1 MALQRINRVMIRDV
15 RSWRGEHEFTF
26 DEDITVLYGPNGSG
40 KSSLWIGIVLGLLF
54 KISSSIS
61 TEIRSIGGGSRNP
74 YVEVDFTANGIQYRI
89 EKTFGIRSIAAA
101 RLLNLDSGE
110 LLCEQDAA
118 VIECRNL
125 LTGSGDQE
133 ILGKNPGD
141 VAKALEVSTK
151 GQIVDLILPK
161 QGNLNQRPEKNKAL
175 SMVGLKPNAE
185 SQNSAMNA
193 MIAWVE
199 EDRKSF
205 GRFKMDGEPAA
216 NAKGDLIDA
225 MNKQKIIAAE
235 EDRLIELSNNLQT
248 LIRELNELELELE
261 QEESEDNTRTRID
274 GLRREADSHQVS
286 RDKAEKTL
294 RDAEQV
300 VQPLQNSHIV
310 RLKRRDEAQ
319 SLTDQNTQLNGQLI
333 ARKEAH
339 AVAEKG
345 HKTRTDALNEVNI
358 RLAALN
364 EWIQYAQRLDSM
376 ESQRKELRGLEV
388 DRDLLT
394 SVIDSAA
401 EIQTELD
408 TIVLATDEQWTRIK
422 AIAKEVSAIR
432 GAADAWSITEFS
444 SGKEH
449 RIFID
454 EDEIEK
460 APDSVN
466 TSIEVR
472 DSKGNTKIR
481 VENTTSL
488 SKIQE
493 LEEEERAIFSALSA
507 KKGTLELRKRQ
518 IRHDEL
524 SGKLSLENSRIKDLN
539 NRMAMDDRIEMVAQL
554 TAQLESTADEPETDR
569 PEEGDWTEMLIPLQ
583 GERDSAQSFM
593 EESVEVLQNTR
604 DKLTEITA
612 QSRLLRSQIDDKSE
626 EISAHIEAFGEDEV
640 LQTQL
645 AEARVRL
652 QEAKE
657 VAEPLIEARDANEE
671 QKRIMAQTLQDQL
684 TGEQKT
690 RTRMVELQTTIRDR
704 RTTSGLGELSNV
716 STQRETLDSEITSL
730 RVDFSAL
737 QALETALNSV
747 RDANIE
753 AIRPHVENTIQNG
766 ATYVFARE
774 VQIKLGDD
782 GFPQAV
788 EHVQGQA
795 IPFEQESFGT
805 QEQLNLIYRIAL
817 AGIIAEEEG
826 HGLCI
831 VLDDPFGDTDIGR
844 RQRMIEWMGAELRRS
859 GHQLILL
866 TCRGSDFRG
875 FGHHDDIR
883 QH

>member
-26 DEDITVLYGPNGSG
+26 DEGVTVLYGPNGSG
-40 KSSLWIGIVLGLLF
+40 KSSLWTGIVLGLLF
-54 KISSSIS
+54 KISSSIA
-61 TEIRSIGGGSRNP
+61 TKIRSVGGGSRNP

-89 EKTFGIRSIAAA
+89 EKTFGNRSIAAA

-141 VAKALEVSTK
+141 VNKALEVSTK

-161 QGNLNQRPEKNKAL
+161 QGNLNQRPEENEAL
-175 SMVGLKPNAE
+175 SRVGLEPNAE

-199 EDRKSF
+199 EERKAF
-205 GRFKMDGEPAA
+205 GRFNMDGKPAA
-216 NAKGDLIDA
+216 NAQGKLITA
-225 MNKQKIIAAE
+225 MDKQKTIATE
-235 EDRLIELSNNLQT
+235 EARLIELSNNLQT
-248 LIRELNELELELE
+248 IIRELNDLELEVE
-261 QEESEDNTRTRID
+261 QEESEDDTRTRID
-274 GLRREADSHQVS
+274 DLRREADAHQVS

-294 RDAEQV
+294 NEADQV
-300 VQPLQNSHIV
+300 VQPLQSSHTD
-310 RLKRRDEAQ
+310 RLKLREEAQ
-319 SLTDQNTQLNGQLI
+319 NLTDQNTQINGQLI
-333 ARKEAH
+333 ARRDAH
-339 AVAEKG
+339 ADAEKS
-345 HKTRTDALNEVNI
+345 HKTRTDTLNEINT

-364 EWIQYAQRLDSM
+364 EWIQYVQRLDNM
-376 ESQRKELRGLEV
+376 ESQRQELTGLET
-388 DRDLLT
+388 DRDQLNT
-394 SVIDSAA
+394 AIDSAA
-401 EIQTELD
+401 EIQAELD
-408 TIVLATDEQWTRIK
+408 SIILATDEQWRRINT
-422 AIAKEVSAIR
+422 IREEVAAIR

-444 SGKEH
+444 PGKEH
-449 RIFID
+449 RIYID
-454 EDEIEK
+454 GNEIEK

-472 DSKGNTKIR
+472 DSKGNAKLR

-493 LEEEERAIFSALSA
+493 LLEEERGIFSALSA
-507 KKGTLELRKRQ
+507 KEGTLELRKRQ
-518 IRHDEL
+518 IRSDEL
-524 SGKLSLENSRIKDLN
+524 SGQLTIENSRMKDLN
-539 NRMAMDDRIEMVAQL
+539 DRMAMNDRIEKIANL
-554 TAQLESTADEPETDR
+554 TAMLESTAEEPETDR
-569 PEEGDWTEMLIPLQ
+569 PEEGDWAEMLIPLQ
-583 GERDSAQSFM
+583 GERNSAQSFM
-593 EESVEVLQNTR
+593 DESDKILQDTR
-604 DKLTEITA
+604 DKLSGING
-612 QSRLLRSQIDDKSE
+612 QSDLLKSQIANKSE
-626 EISAHIEAFGEDEV
+626 EISAHIEAFGEDDV

-657 VAEPLIEARDANEE
+657 VAEPLSEARDANEE

-690 RTRMVELQTTIRDR
+690 RTRMVELQTTIKDR

-716 STQRETLDSEITSL
+716 SNQREALDSEIASL
-730 RVDFSAL
+730 RVDYSAL
-737 QALETALNSV
+737 QALEEALKSV

-753 AIRPHVENTIQNG
+753 AIRPRVENTIQNG

-844 RQRMIEWMGAELRRS
+844 RQRMIEWMGAEVRRS

-866 TCRGSDFRG
+866 TCRGSDFKG